1 MPDEGD
7 RPILMSNGITHVS
20 GRFCAGCAR
29 KISEDGKDYCPDR
42 RCFEARSQ
50 DMRERI
56 ESYRRC
62 IDDALRDSIVE
73 VCSEDPRGMFI
84 RFSNDLLQESF
95 PFADQLGITID
106 ETDSETVILEKVCI
120 LHFMSSIGLGRY
132 TPELVL
138 DQYRNFCKDRGIK
151 PKSLM
156 SWSDCLKEI
165 ASEMS
170 EDIPPIPSESGE
182 VGTSDEE
189 VHA

>member
-1 MPDEGD
+1 
-7 RPILMSNGITHVS
+7 
-20 GRFCAGCAR
+20 
-29 KISEDGKDYCPDR
+29 
-42 RCFEARSQ
+42 
-50 DMRERI
+50 MRERI

-62 IDDALRDSIVE
+62 MDDALRDSIVE

-84 RFSNDLLQESF
+84 RFSNDLLQEVF
-95 PFADQLGITID
+95 PFADQLGFTID

-132 TPELVL
+132 SPELIL
-138 DQYRNFCKDRGIK
+138 DQYRNFCKDHGIK

-170 EDIPPIPSESGE
+170 EDIPAGPSDSGA
-182 VGTSDEE
+182 VSTSDEE